1 MISSRRVIL
10 IGRRRR
16 IRGRGCR
23 SSTARH
29 RRHTGADCDT
39 GGNTTPVGPIIAATA
54 DVNITVYIN
63 VTTHVAVRREVTV
76 GRYVALEIAAIETA
90 SVDCG
95 TVELSAAGPSA
106 PAGSGSAARPGAAA
120 ATTLHQHQ
128 R

>member
-76 GRYVALEIAAIETA
+76 GRYVALETA

-95 TVELSAAGPSA
+95 TVELSAAGP
-106 PAGSGSAARPGAAA
+106 GAAA